1 MSVELLAAKQPKVK
15 VHKQM
20 IVCIG
25 MSVLALILIY
35 AQRSSIGTII
45 SAGQPMYVQ
54 FGFGLAVGAAAALAA
69 LIGYKLQA
77 SKAHTKSVV
86 SCYSRLDL
94 SGWNPV
100 WISLTAG
107 FGEELLF
114 RGALQP
120 LLGILFA
127 SLVFM
132 IAHMPAYQ
140 VKSFTLTTL
149 IQAAG
154 VFATSIFLGLV
165 FEYVGLV
172 AAMLVH
178 ALIDIVGLYT
188 IRRAARG
195 VSAVAG

>member
-1 MSVELLAAKQPKVK
+1 MPVELPVAEQPKITVRR
-15 VHKQM
+15 QI

-25 MSVLALILIY
+25 MSVLALILIHI
-35 AQRSSIGTII
+35 QGRSIGTII
-45 SAGQPMYVQ
+45 AAGQPLHLQ
-54 FGFGLAVGAAAALAA
+54 TGFGLAVGAAAALAA
-69 LIGYKLQA
+69 LIGYKWQA
-77 SKAHTKSVV
+77 SKAHTKSIVN
-86 SCYSRLDL
+86 SYNRLNL

-100 WISLTAG
+100 WISLAAG

-127 SLVFM
+127 SLVFV
-132 IAHMPAYQ
+132 IAHIPAYQ

-149 IQAAG
+149 IQATG
-154 VFATSIFLGLV
+154 VFATSIFLGVV

-178 ALIDIVGLYT
+178 ALIDLVGLYT
-188 IRRAARG
+188 IRRGARG
-195 VSAVAG
+195 VAAVTG